1 MQLNPYLFF
10 NGNCKAAFEFYEQCL
25 GGKIAMIMTNQDAPP
40 EGQMPGMAGETI
52 MHIRLEVGN
61 WVLLG
66 SDCPPSM
73 FQGNNGFCVN
83 LGIDDPTEAERV
95 FNALA
100 ENGTVQM
107 PFAQTFWAF
116 RFGMVSDRFGIPWMV
131 NCEKAA

>member
-25 GGKIAMIMTNQDAPP
+25 GGKIAMIMTNHDAPP
-40 EGQMPGMAGETI
+40 EGQMPEMSGETI
-52 MHIRLEVGN
+52 MHVRLEVGN

-73 FQGNNGFCVN
+73 FSGNNGFCVN
-83 LGIDDPTEAERV
+83 LGIDDPAEAERI

-100 ENGTVQM
+100 EHGTVQM

-116 RFGMVSDRFGIPWMV
+116 RFGAVSDRFGIPWMV